1 MLDARL
7 LELPTASHK
16 HCHEHH
22 QIVVGV
28 RGEAV
33 VSVDGTG
40 SQLDTWKACLVPT
53 GAWHDYSGGDQN
65 HVLVINLNPAAPMTS
80 SSAHADYEQMVRVFE
95 KPRTVHM
102 DSRMQGMV
110 QFAASEFNRSPE
122 NTTLHGHLAASILYC
137 MADRIVDRKV
147 YPSSRHSL
155 RLGAI
160 QRYIVANLH
169 RKISVKELADE
180 ACLGVSR
187 FHEVFRDV
195 AGITPH
201 QFLLQIRLDQAV
213 HLLASTSL
221 SVSEISYRAGF
232 SSQSALTNS
241 LRKHK
246 GITPAKLQAG
256 EDVASLGRVNN

>member
-1 MLDARL
+1 M
-7 LELPTASHK
+7 ELPTTSHQ
-16 HCHEHH
+16 HCHGHH
-22 QIVVGV
+22 QVVVGV

-33 VSVDGTG
+33 VSVEGKG
-40 SQLDTWKACLVPT
+40 SQLNTWKACLVPT
-53 GAWHDYSGGDQN
+53 GAQHDYCGDHQN
-65 HVLVINLNPAAPMTS
+65 HVLVINLDPTSPMTS
-80 SSAHADYEQMVRVFE
+80 TSAHADYEQMVRVFE

-102 DSRMQGMV
+102 DSRMQTMV
-110 QFAASEFNRSPE
+110 QFAASEFNRSPG
-122 NTTLHGHLAASILYC
+122 NHALHKHLAASILYC
-137 MADRIVDRKV
+137 MADRIVDRSG
-147 YPSSRHSL
+147 YQPSRHSL
-155 RLGAI
+155 NLDAI
-160 QRYIVANLH
+160 QRYIIANLH

-187 FHEVFRDV
+187 FHEVFRGV
-195 AGITPH
+195 AGVTPH

-213 HLLASTSL
+213 NLLSSTSL

-256 EDVASLGRVNN
+256 ENLA